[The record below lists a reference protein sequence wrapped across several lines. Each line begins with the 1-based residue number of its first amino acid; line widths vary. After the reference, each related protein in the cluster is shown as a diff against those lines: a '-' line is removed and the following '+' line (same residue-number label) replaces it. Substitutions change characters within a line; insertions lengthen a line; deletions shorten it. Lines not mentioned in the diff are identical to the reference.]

1 MTMSICLRTYTWQHT
16 CGCHGGNAKPSAD
29 DVKQILGSVGV
40 DDNEEQL
47 QVVNGSFA
55 EEDDSGAELPA
66 RVRSGGTTTRGAAA
80 ADAPAGVTREE
91 EEKTSKKRPSLSL
104 QWESKEPPS
113 RTV

>member
-40 DDNEEQL
+40 DDNEE
-47 QVVNGSFA
+47 
-55 EEDDSGAELPA
+55 LPA

-80 ADAPAGVTREE
+80 ADAPTGVTREE

-113 RTV
+113 RTL